1 MGKEAGRLSKRITG
15 ITKRWLINGLGTVF
29 LFLMLLVWVFTLI
42 MRNTYY
48 SQVESTLRSYANA
61 SNDLFARYASVENF
75 DFDAGFREFVANFR
89 DKETVEIQLI
99 NKDGKIVLTSSGF
112 ERSDETAPEWD
123 TLKSGSETV
132 SSWRGKTSSGEE
144 VLSVCSRMMQDG
156 KGEFGLRY
164 VVSLRLVNG
173 QLGTLTL
180 VVAAVAALVLFF
192 VMLSNAYFV
201 STIINP
207 VKEIGRSA
215 RSIALGHY
223 ETRIEKRYNDEIGE
237 LSDTINYMAGE
248 IANAEQTKNEFISSV
263 SHELRTPL
271 TSIKGSSETLSEL
284 GTEDKELTQKGLKVI
299 ADESDRLARIV
310 EDLLDFSRMQG
321 GRFSVQ
327 MEEMDLLAEL
337 EDIALLYRQRAQ
349 KSGVRIQYV
358 ENTHATLQITADRQR
373 IRQVLVNVL
382 DNAVKYSGR
391 GGKVRVEA
399 AEVGDSAQV
408 VISDTGRGISEA
420 DLPHVK
426 DRFFR
431 ASKSGG
437 VPGSGIGLAVAD
449 EIVSAH
455 GGSLS
460 IESKEGVGTT
470 VIITL
475 PKTQPTPSDNTSDN
489 PERKDKDQ

>member
-1 MGKEAGRLSKRITG
+1 MPKMITG
-15 ITKRWLINGLGTVF
+15 ITRRWLINGLGTVF
-29 LFLMLLVWVFTLI
+29 LFLMLLVWVFALI
-42 MRNTYY
+42 MRSTYY
-48 SQVESTLRSYANA
+48 SEVESALRSYA
-61 SNDLFARYASVENF
+61 STSSDLFSRYVTVENF
-75 DFDAGFREFVANFR
+75 DFEAGLREFVANFR
-89 DKETVEIQLI
+89 DKELVEIQLI
-99 NKDGKIVLTSSGF
+99 DKAGKVALTSSGF
-112 ERSDETAPEWD
+112 ERSHETAPEWES
-123 TLKSGSETV
+123 LQNGAETV
-132 SSWRGKTSSGEE
+132 AAWRGNTSSGEAA
-144 VLSVCSRMMQDG
+144 LSVCARMTQDG
-156 KGEFGLRY
+156 KGDFGLRY
-164 VVSLRLVNG
+164 VVSLRLVNA
-173 QLGTLTL
+173 QLDTLTL
-180 VVAAVAALVLFF
+180 IIVAVAALVLFF
-192 VMLSNAYFV
+192 VMLSNSYFV

-223 ETRIEKRYNDEIGE
+223 ETRLEKRYNDEIGE

-271 TSIKGSSETLSEL
+271 TSIKGWSETISDL
-284 GTEDKELTQKGLKVI
+284 GTEDAELTQKGLKVI

-337 EDIALLYRQRAQ
+337 EDIVLLYRQRAQ

-358 ENTHATLQITADRQR
+358 ENTNASMRITGDRQR

-408 VISDTGRGISEA
+408 VISDTGRGISEN

-449 EIVSAH
+449 EIITAH
-455 GGSLS
+455 RGSLV

-475 PKTQPTPSDNTSDN
+475 PKTQPTPPDHTSDN
-489 PERKDKDQ
+489 PERKDKD